1 MLGGSRG
8 AISSRVG
15 LLASTQNLI
24 GGEWHEQGFE
34 GIEVEVEVERRPA
47 HNGRIE
53 EGSSTATGSDCAR
66 ALLLELSLLLCGPH
80 IVLGVKES
88 VEAGLD
94 VGPPKISRLLA
105 VSIKSNWTYI
115 LVVLIMAS
123 TLGEEL
129 SLLMSRSTP
138 AEGLSAGRTVPT
150 WLGLSIGGMI

>member
-1 MLGGSRG
+1 MSRDLRELRLRLRLREG
-8 AISSRVG
+8 LHIMVG
-15 LLASTQNLI
+15 LRRGLVLLQGLIVLALY
-24 GGEWHEQGFE
+24 
-34 GIEVEVEVERRPA
+34 
-47 HNGRIE
+47 
-53 EGSSTATGSDCAR
+53 
-66 ALLLELSLLLCGPH
+66 LLELSLLLCGPH
-80 IVLGVKES
+80 LVLGVKES